1 MDFSFLNQTKAAY
14 VDIIAEKHLLE
25 NYNEKVGENSRQY
38 FLVGN
43 ADDHDEEYADEKDKY
58 DEGQ

>member
-1 MDFSFLNQTKAAY
+1 MMTK
-14 VDIIAEKHLLE
+14 KK
-25 NYNEKVGENSRQY
+25 NYNEKVGENSRQWGFPY
-38 FLVGN
+38 ILVGN